1 MLRQDRDIWSC
12 ELIGVHPIRRQGAD
26 LRSATLD
33 IHQLVADALWRHPAT
48 AEVGLRLDLVL
59 GIRSNGRVICSSC
72 RHSSAGAECDQRA
85 KGGEVRDRIL
95 ILAGCGQ

>member
-59 GIRSNGRVICSSC
+59 GIRAMAESSVPRAVTAPPALSAISEPRAVRCVIAS
-72 RHSSAGAECDQRA
+72 
-85 KGGEVRDRIL
+85 
-95 ILAGCGQ
+95 